1 MLQKDIQHRTTL
13 LCILRAEAPGIT
25 AALQESQVGCGAG
38 RRQWGGME
46 PISGLFSPVQ
56 SAVGPRLSSEHIA
69 QLLSCLQS
77 YIQSPQQP
85 RLRRDLLQ
93 LQARL
98 REDGIGVQRL
108 QAPLLH
114 FQAVVSAWDT
124 AWGWGCSCMA
134 LLRHADTA
142 APAQCCTAPFWH
154 GVAQTR

>member
-1 MLQKDIQHRTTL
+1 MGQ
-13 LCILRAEAPGIT
+13 
-25 AALQESQVGCGAG
+25 AARSGD
-38 RRQWGGME
+38 GME
-46 PISGLFSPVQ
+46 PISGLFSPTQ

-98 REDGIGVQRL
+98 REDGIGVQQL

-124 AWGWGCSCMA
+124 VWGWGCSCMVLFRLSGA
-134 LLRHADTA
+134 LA
-142 APAQCCTAPFWH
+142 W
-154 GVAQTR
+154 